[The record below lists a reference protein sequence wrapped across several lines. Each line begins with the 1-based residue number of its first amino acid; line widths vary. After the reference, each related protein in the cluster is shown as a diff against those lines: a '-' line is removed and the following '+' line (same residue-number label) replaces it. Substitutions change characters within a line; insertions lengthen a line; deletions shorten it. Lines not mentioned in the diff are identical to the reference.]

1 MKNSVVFLVMMAFA
15 LVNAHAANYLL
26 RYDAPSYNSSEG
38 YSSIYQDE
46 SYMPLTRTGTE
57 SVVLQKN
64 HFYTVKVFVGG
75 DDSNPLV
82 YTARFTCNLD
92 DPEERELFGPD
103 NGSLVSEDGC
113 IGLYNILSDIVYD
126 ESEYGDCYPP
136 GSTGDWTDEDY
147 DFFEIRRGFHL
158 NICTS
163 AMPDTDNR
171 VEIYY

>member
-1 MKNSVVFLVMMAFA
+1 MKKSIVSLLMMAFA
-15 LVNAHAANYLL
+15 LVGSAQSLDTLFA
-26 RYDAPSYNSSEG
+26 
-38 YSSIYQDE
+38 YSSTDYDKEQGTSPIYQDE
-46 SYMPLTRTGTE
+46 CYMSLTRTGTE
-57 SVVLQKN
+57 SIVLQKN
-64 HFYTVKVFVGG
+64 HLYTVKICPNGHE
-75 DDSNPLV
+75 PLI
-82 YTARFTCNLD
+82 YTAYFTCNLD

-136 GSTGDWTDEDY
+136 GSTGDWTKEDY

>member
-1 MKNSVVFLVMMAFA
+1 MKKSIVSLLMMAFA
-15 LVNAHAANYLL
+15 LVGSAQSLDTLFA
-26 RYDAPSYNSSEG
+26 
-38 YSSIYQDE
+38 YSSTDYDKEQGTSPIYQDE
-46 SYMPLTRTGTE
+46 CYMPLTRTGTE

-64 HFYTVKVFVGG
+64 HMYTIKICIPGEE
-75 DDSNPLV
+75 PLI
-82 YTARFTCNLD
+82 YTAYFTCNLD

-113 IGLYNILSDIVYD
+113 IGLYNMLSDIVYG

-136 GSTGDWTDEDY
+136 GSTGDWTKEDY

-163 AMPDTDNR
+163 DMSDSETK
-171 VEIYY
+171 VYIFY

>member
-1 MKNSVVFLVMMAFA
+1 MKKSIVSLLMMAFA
-15 LVNAHAANYLL
+15 LVGSAQSLDTLFA
-26 RYDAPSYNSSEG
+26 
-38 YSSIYQDE
+38 YSSTDYDKEQGTSPIYQDE
-46 SYMPLTRTGTE
+46 CYMSLTRTGTE
-57 SVVLQKN
+57 SIVLQKN
-64 HFYTVKVFVGG
+64 HLYTVKICPNGHE
-75 DDSNPLV
+75 PLI
-82 YTARFTCNLD
+82 YTAYFTCNLD

-163 AMPDTDNR
+163 DMSDSETK
-171 VEIYY
+171 VYIFY

>member
-1 MKNSVVFLVMMAFA
+1 MKKSIVSLLMMAFA
-15 LVNAHAANYLL
+15 LVGSAQSLDTLFA
-26 RYDAPSYNSSEG
+26 
-38 YSSIYQDE
+38 YSSTDYDKEQGTSPIYQDE
-46 SYMPLTRTGTE
+46 CYMSLTRTGTE
-57 SVVLQKN
+57 SIVLQKD
-64 HFYTVKVFVGG
+64 HLYTVKMCPNGHE
-75 DDSNPLV
+75 PLI
-82 YTARFTCNLD
+82 YTAYFTCNLD

-136 GSTGDWTDEDY
+136 GSTGDWTKEDY

-163 AMPDTDNR
+163 DMSDSETK
-171 VEIYY
+171 VYIFY

>member
-1 MKNSVVFLVMMAFA
+1 MKKSIVSLLMMAFA
-15 LVNAHAANYLL
+15 LVGSAQSLDTLFA
-26 RYDAPSYNSSEG
+26 
-38 YSSIYQDE
+38 YSSTDYDKEQGTSPIYQDE
-46 SYMPLTRTGTE
+46 CYMSLTRTGTE
-57 SVVLQKN
+57 SIVLQKN
-64 HFYTVKVFVGG
+64 HLYTVKICPNGHE
-75 DDSNPLV
+75 PLI
-82 YTARFTCNLD
+82 YTAYFTCNLD

-136 GSTGDWTDEDY
+136 GSTGDWTKEDY

-163 AMPDTDNR
+163 DMSDSETK
-171 VEIYY
+171 VYIFY

>member
-1 MKNSVVFLVMMAFA
+1 MKKSIVSLLMMAFA
-15 LVNAHAANYLL
+15 LVGSAQSLDTLFA
-26 RYDAPSYNSSEG
+26 
-38 YSSIYQDE
+38 YSSTDYDKEQGTSPIYQDE
-46 SYMPLTRTGTE
+46 CYMSLTRTGTE
-57 SVVLQKN
+57 SIVLQKN
-64 HFYTVKVFVGG
+64 HLYTVKICPNGHE
-75 DDSNPLV
+75 PLI
-82 YTARFTCNLD
+82 YTAYFTCNLD